1 MAASDGQP
9 DNLAFLLEHLDA
21 GSVSEVVAAMD
32 RLHAPHINL
41 TDRAFF
47 VRSYRIDFPTPD
59 EDHLINVNMMPFD
72 ILNVKDTL
80 PKELHGYL
88 PLIRSLPVEY
98 VTTLRNDQGVRAV
111 DRRPSGSW
119 ASHVAYL
126 TVHESWMVPGGGAQR
141 RPGLHVERPGS
152 VVQGGRLV
160 CADAD
165 RIARYRR
172 SEITSKDLDEDSDA
186 YMQISWGHG
195 YYDES
200 FKVPVE
206 GIWICSNVAGT
217 SGVYPALLERPEE
230 VTDADGGIGA
240 HLRDSLDRACEGKG
254 EGKRKLLGA
263 GEMCWITDRT
273 PHESLPLPPDVAG
286 ELPVLRQFFRVVVG
300 RISHWRADRNT
311 PNPLGTQPDAIIV

>member
-1 MAASDGQP
+1 MAASDGRP

-32 RLHAPHINL
+32 RLHAPYINL

-47 VRSYRIDFPTPD
+47 VPRHHNFAFPKPD

-72 ILNVKDTL
+72 ILNVHDTL

-88 PLIRSLPVEY
+88 PLIFSLPVEY
-98 VTTLRNDQGVRAV
+98 VTTLRGDQGVRAV
-111 DRRPSGSW
+111 DARPSGRR

-126 TVHESWMVPGGGAQR
+126 TVQESWMVPGGGAQR

-152 VVQGGRLV
+152 VVQGGRLL

-165 RIARYRR
+165 RIARYHR
-172 SEITSKDLDEDSDA
+172 SEITSKDLGEDSDT
-186 YMQISWGHG
+186 YMQVSWGRG
-195 YYDES
+195 YYDER

-206 GIWICSNVAGT
+206 GLWICSNVAGT
-217 SGVYPALLERPEE
+217 TAVYPALLERPED

-240 HLRDSLDRACEGKG
+240 HLRDSLDRTCEGM
-254 EGKRKLLGA
+254 GKKRLLGA

-273 PHESLPLPPDVAG
+273 PHESLPLPPDVTG

-300 RISHWRADRNT
+300 RISHWRATRNT
-311 PNPLGTQPDAIIV
+311 PNPLGTQPDATIV